1 MKKCK
6 AIFFF
11 FLPFVPFHV
20 ILHTLVPETV
30 AGFIDRHLF
39 PPAESE
45 TSHWKQATPGKN
57 KWPAHRKWGTETKT
71 WIGHSW
77 LKREGKKRM
86 ESWEGKWCGLDCRDW
101 KIVLILFK
109 SFFPSKVQVMLSTGN
124 DADLGIGSSESA
136 ALRLCVP
143 PQQVQAQQS
152 LNLKTSQWIQIVL
165 TLQTM
170 RWVPAKV
177 WVLRFPPKLHNNSER
192 ILIPPFFLS
201 LVWFAAGHS
210 GHPWPRVISQVLWTR
225 LPGAAGPVARRGW
238 ASTYHPIS
246 NYGAHI
252 S

>member
-6 AIFFF
+6 AIFFFF

-109 SFFPSKVQVMLSTGN
+109 SFFLKGSGYVVHRERCRFGDRVFWVRSTQ
-124 DADLGIGSSESA
+124 AMCASA
-136 ALRLCVP
+136 A
-143 PQQVQAQQS
+143 
-152 LNLKTSQWIQIVL
+152 
-165 TLQTM
+165 
-170 RWVPAKV
+170 
-177 WVLRFPPKLHNNSER
+177 
-192 ILIPPFFLS
+192 
-201 LVWFAAGHS
+201 G
-210 GHPWPRVISQVLWTR
+210 
-225 LPGAAGPVARRGW
+225 AGPAVPK
-238 ASTYHPIS
+238 SEDFPMDTDSPDS
-246 NYGAHI
+246 SDNEV
-252 S
+252 SPC